1 MNRDPFFLNQMNQ
14 DDPFQM
20 SRFASLSNLQNVR
33 DRKPEKD
40 GFLVGPAIDLEE
52 MLLLPHAMMPL
63 TLLDD
68 QETLKTLQD
77 AYQNNQTLFAC
88 YSVVDDIM
96 DRVSTKEREKE
107 YLEIGLEVAVG
118 SLINLDAERQ
128 SVLLQARRRLKVVDI
143 WQEGNQLMMRCLP
156 IKTKHRKSDSL
167 TALRRAVIDKFKQY
181 SELVEFLTDE
191 VVEFVSSVEDPGD
204 LADMV
209 LSTLEHTDE
218 DRMAFLLETDSVVR
232 LEAALRNLM
241 KEVRLLELEGEI
253 RYRVQSE
260 LDQNQRENY
269 LREQISALQRELN
282 DGKPGDPEY
291 LELSEALEKI
301 ALPAEAR
308 EAATKE
314 LERLN
319 STPPLSPENGL
330 INTYLHWLID
340 IPWDKETEDNLD
352 INHARKILEMNH
364 FGLQKAKDRILEY
377 LAVRSLKPKRNRQP
391 ILCFV
396 GPPGTGKTSLGKS
409 IADALERNFV
419 RVSLGGVHDEAEIRG
434 HRRTYIGAL
443 PGRILQTMRKAKT
456 INPVFMLDEIDKLG
470 ADFQGDPSAAL
481 LEVLDPEQNFAF
493 SDHYIEVAYDLSK
506 VLFITT
512 ANTVASIPPALLDRM
527 ELIEFPGYIL
537 EEKVAIA
544 NQFLIPKQM
553 EETGLENEKILFLPE
568 ALKTL
573 VEGYTYEAG
582 VRNLERE
589 IGSVLRKIARMKSEG
604 KPLPAEISADL
615 VAELLG
621 PPEFFPALAEQNDE
635 IGMATAIAWTENGG
649 EIMPV
654 EVLVMEGKGNLQMTG
669 QIGEIMQE
677 SAQAALSYLKSKQE
691 TFQIPTDFFE
701 DMDIHIHVP
710 EGSIPKD
717 GPSAGITLATALTSA
732 VLGVPVRHDVAMTG
746 EITLRGRVLPVGGVR
761 EKVLA
766 ANRSGIS
773 TILLPR
779 KNEKD
784 LREVPPQVLSNINIV
799 FVEHMDEVL
808 AAALAD
814 KPINRKPRAASSRA
828 NKKKGASDQQD
839 APQA

>member
-33 DRKPEKD
+33 DRKTEKD

-128 SVLLQARRRLKVVDI
+128 SVLLQARRRLTVVDI

-301 ALPAEAR
+301 ALPAEGGR
-308 EAATKE
+308 Q
-314 LERLN
+314 LLR
-319 STPPLSPENGL
+319 SWNG
-330 INTYLHWLID
+330 
-340 IPWDKETEDNLD
+340 
-352 INHARKILEMNH
+352 
-364 FGLQKAKDRILEY
+364 
-377 LAVRSLKPKRNRQP
+377 
-391 ILCFV
+391 
-396 GPPGTGKTSLGKS
+396 
-409 IADALERNFV
+409 
-419 RVSLGGVHDEAEIRG
+419 
-434 HRRTYIGAL
+434 
-443 PGRILQTMRKAKT
+443 
-456 INPVFMLDEIDKLG
+456 
-470 ADFQGDPSAAL
+470 
-481 LEVLDPEQNFAF
+481 
-493 SDHYIEVAYDLSK
+493 
-506 VLFITT
+506 
-512 ANTVASIPPALLDRM
+512 
-527 ELIEFPGYIL
+527 
-537 EEKVAIA
+537 
-544 NQFLIPKQM
+544 
-553 EETGLENEKILFLPE
+553 
-568 ALKTL
+568 
-573 VEGYTYEAG
+573 
-582 VRNLERE
+582 
-589 IGSVLRKIARMKSEG
+589 
-604 KPLPAEISADL
+604 
-615 VAELLG
+615 
-621 PPEFFPALAEQNDE
+621 
-635 IGMATAIAWTENGG
+635 
-649 EIMPV
+649 
-654 EVLVMEGKGNLQMTG
+654 
-669 QIGEIMQE
+669 
-677 SAQAALSYLKSKQE
+677 
-691 TFQIPTDFFE
+691 
-701 DMDIHIHVP
+701 
-710 EGSIPKD
+710 
-717 GPSAGITLATALTSA
+717 
-732 VLGVPVRHDVAMTG
+732 
-746 EITLRGRVLPVGGVR
+746 
-761 EKVLA
+761 
-766 ANRSGIS
+766 
-773 TILLPR
+773 
-779 KNEKD
+779 
-784 LREVPPQVLSNINIV
+784 
-799 FVEHMDEVL
+799 
-808 AAALAD
+808 
-814 KPINRKPRAASSRA
+814 
-828 NKKKGASDQQD
+828 
-839 APQA
+839 